1 MIDRSGSMGGQG
13 IEQAK
18 SAMHAILRQME
29 AEAGYTKE
37 RFIFQFKLCINFTP
51 TNDQNSSG
59 QIPSECSN

>member
-1 MIDRSGSMGGQG
+1 MIDRSGSMGGQA

-37 RFIFQFKLCINFTP
+37 RFIFQF
-51 TNDQNSSG
+51 NSN
-59 QIPSECSN
+59 E

>member
-13 IEQAK
+13 IQQAK

-37 RFIFQFKLCINFTP
+37 RFIFQF
-51 TNDQNSSG
+51 
-59 QIPSECSN
+59 

>member
-1 MIDRSGSMGGQG
+1 MIDRSGSMGGPG

-37 RFIFQFKLCINFTP
+37 RFIFQFKLCINFTNEWP
-51 TNDQNSSG
+51 NSK
-59 QIPSECSN
+59 